1 MDAKKFWEEYILS
14 KWKKKKEKKQGE
26 ASDMKR
32 ELAGQMEDEEYG
44 EALGT
49 VAAMIEKGIEDA
61 DAFYDAAYSYF
72 MSGDYERA
80 AQWVDNTLR
89 LAPAHVRARILLAR
103 LCLLEERTTD
113 ALAIF
118 EFVLKNYE
126 AALSAEEREELSE
139 VLDYYGTTKEE
150 ELRANYPAIARFLA
164 LDGAAEPQA
173 QPLTFQPLA
182 PQVQRVEAQSQQ
194 SAAGDGAA
202 ADEAE
207 ARRLARDIL
216 AKDVALSEKIHL
228 LNSFA
233 AGFFLAGSFPASKV
247 LLKQALGL
255 DAHDARTLSNMGYT
269 LVALGERDT
278 ALELASMM
286 KAPDFALL
294 AAIRG

>member
-14 KWKKKKEKKQGE
+14 KWKKKKEKKPGE

-80 AQWVDNTLR
+80 VQWVDNTLR

-103 LCLLEERTTD
+103 LCLVEERTAD

-150 ELRANYPAIARFLA
+150 ELRTNYPAIARFLA

-182 PQVQRVEAQSQQ
+182 PQVQRVEAQPQQ

-233 AGFFLAGSFPASKV
+233 AGFFLAGSFPAAKA
-247 LLKQALGL
+247 LLKQALRL

-286 KAPDFALL
+286 KGPDFALL

>member
-61 DAFYDAAYSYF
+61 GAFYDAAYSYF

-150 ELRANYPAIARFLA
+150 ELCANYPAIARFLA

-194 SAAGDGAA
+194 SAAG
-202 ADEAE
+202 DEAE

>member
-1 MDAKKFWEEYILS
+1 MS
-14 KWKKKKEKKQGE
+14 KWHKKNAKT
-26 ASDMKR
+26 ASVDETKR
-32 ELAGQMEDEEYG
+32 KLVVQMANEEYG

-49 VAAMIEKGIEDA
+49 VAAMIEQGIEDP
-61 DAFYDAAYSYF
+61 DAFYDASYAYF

-80 AQWVDNTLR
+80 TQWVDNTLR
-89 LAPAHVRARILLAR
+89 LAPQHLGARILLAR
-103 LCLLEERTTD
+103 ICFLEERTSD
-113 ALAIF
+113 GLAIA

-173 QPLTFQPLA
+173 QPPTFQPLA
-182 PQVQRVEAQSQQ
+182 PQVQRVEAQPQQ
-194 SAAGDGAA
+194 SAAGDGAS
-202 ADEAE
+202 DEAE
-207 ARRLARDIL
+207 AMRLARDIL
-216 AKDVALSEKIHL
+216 AKDVALSEKIRL

-247 LLKQALGL
+247 LLKQALRL
-255 DAHDARTLSNMGYT
+255 DAHDVTTLSNMGYT

>member
-61 DAFYDAAYSYF
+61 GAFYDAAYSYF

-194 SAAGDGAA
+194 SAAGD
-202 ADEAE
+202 EAE

>member
-1 MDAKKFWEEYILS
+1 
-14 KWKKKKEKKQGE
+14 
-26 ASDMKR
+26 
-32 ELAGQMEDEEYG
+32 
-44 EALGT
+44 
-49 VAAMIEKGIEDA
+49 
-61 DAFYDAAYSYF
+61 

-194 SAAGDGAA
+194 SAAGD
-202 ADEAE
+202 EAE